1 MGSSVDADGEA
12 LQILAKRVTS
22 LEQQLCE
29 ANAQIASA
37 AEYGDRKLYGRIAEL
52 EHLRDAAE
60 AALDAYRNMRKAGKS
75 TEQSPR
81 AANAKQ
87 LSKESFVLA
96 LDILRELCVKSRKGQ
111 P

>member
-12 LQILAKRVTS
+12 LQVLAKRVTT

-37 AEYGDRKLYGRIAEL
+37 AEYGDRKLYARIAEL

-60 AALDAYRNMRKAGKS
+60 AAIDAYRNMRKANKN
-75 TEQSPR
+75 TEQGTR
-81 AANAKQ
+81 AAEAKQ
-87 LSKESFVLA
+87 LSRESFVLA
-96 LDILRELCVKSRKGQ
+96 IDILRELCAKSRKDQ